1 MKKNGK
7 SNFLKVTT
15 LILVITCSLLFTKN
29 SNSQSSTQDLENTA
43 NTINTVVY
51 VLIGATVIATV
62 AYLIISNNAKNER
75 REKRKAIDE
84 KNSKQAD
91 STAVKTDTTSVTKP
105 DSTKNVKQKDSGK

>member
-29 SNSQSSTQDLENTA
+29 SNSQSAQDLEKTT

-51 VLIGATVIATV
+51 VLLGATVIATV
-62 AYLIISNNAKNER
+62 EYLIISNNSRNER

-84 KNSKQAD
+84 KNSNQAD
-91 STAVKTDTTSVTKP
+91 STVVKTDTTSVTKT